1 MTGSHII
8 AIRDDLNEV
17 ILFHKIFKEENLDEQ
32 S

>member
-1 MTGSHII
+1 MTRIHTISV
-8 AIRDDLNEV
+8 RDDLTEF